1 MKVLVPSA
9 LQKENEELKETIE
22 ILHTVIDI
30 YKQAEIQLM
39 KVDMQLRILNKQCIL
54 NTIVDIATLQVTQ
67 IMV

>member
-1 MKVLVPSA
+1 MKVLVPTA

-30 YKQAEIQLM
+30 YKQTEIQLM

-54 NTIVDIATLQVTQ
+54 NTIVDIALQVTQ